1 MKWREEEDGEGGAER
16 DGAEEEGSGANG
28 SDDPTRPMTKD
39 EILAMQEK
47 VRRTHIHGQK
57 RGEGHTFISRR
68 RGNRG
73 EGRVKKAG
81 SVQC

>member
-47 VRRTHIHGQK
+47 VTRTHKQQQGIGD
-57 RGEGHTFISRR
+57 RGE
-68 RGNRG
+68 
-73 EGRVKKAG
+73 AG
-81 SVQC
+81 AVQS